1 MLKKPDMPGEIF
13 SGQPTSEDLIAILY
27 EDLRRIAR
35 RERWVAGSP
44 NTLQTT
50 AILHE
55 AYLRLRERAIWQS
68 REHFLGVAATAM
80 RYILVDAARAR
91 LAAKRGSGGSK
102 LPLEAAH
109 NVPAETPSDEQVVR
123 LGDALRDLAALD
135 PQLSQ
140 LVDCRFFAGLDE
152 METARLMGVSDRTV
166 RRWWVQAKAWI
177 HRELETA

>member
-1 MLKKPDMPGEIF
+1 MQAEPDTPGQSF
-13 SGQPTSEDLIAILY
+13 RGGPTSEELIAILY

-35 RERWVAGSP
+35 RERWSAGSP

-55 AYLRLRERAIWQS
+55 AYLKLHKQDVWKS

-80 RYILVDAARAR
+80 RHILVDAARAR
-91 LAAKRGSGGSK
+91 LTAKRGSGGSN
-102 LPLEAAH
+102 LPIEAA
-109 NVPAETPSDEQVVR
+109 NEVPAAEPSDEQMVR

-135 PQLSQ
+135 PQLAK

-152 METARLMGVSDRTV
+152 NETARLMGVSDRTV
-166 RRWWVQAKAWI
+166 RRWWVQARAWI
-177 HRELETA
+177 HRELEAA